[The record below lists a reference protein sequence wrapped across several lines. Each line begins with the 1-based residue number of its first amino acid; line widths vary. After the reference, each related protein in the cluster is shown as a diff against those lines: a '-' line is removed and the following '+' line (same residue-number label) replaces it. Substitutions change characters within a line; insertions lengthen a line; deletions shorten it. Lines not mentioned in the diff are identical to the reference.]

1 METKESEDKSLS
13 CLKNDL
19 MQVIFT
25 QFELNLAKGKKNLK
39 TEKKKLNHMSSQLHM
54 TKQHIEFYTQ
64 ENQRALEGA
73 KDSN

>member
-1 METKESEDKSLS
+1 
-13 CLKNDL
+13 
-19 MQVIFT
+19 
-25 QFELNLAKGKKNLK
+25 
-39 TEKKKLNHMSSQLHM
+39 MSSQLHM